1 MIEEP
6 IPVIDMKIP
15 KRTLILQRSALCAG
29 AFLAMASARTHAATS
44 VYSQGFESDTAG
56 WTDNVS
62 DPGSGYGGITRVAS
76 GTNTI
81 TSQSGNFHAEL
92 TNVDSTGAYTNFGGY
107 SGVWAGGYT
116 SNISVYL
123 NPALMG
129 ADGGFDYS
137 VAMNNQSNTFLRDFV
152 FHVTNDASTGSLLAN
167 VDNGSSDNPSTV
179 LENQAGT
186 VTLSAVGWY
195 TLRSTMYDNSGAL
208 AVEMQILDPANA
220 VVFDSTLS
228 NPADLIA
235 TVVGGN
241 RYGWFAALNTASP
254 LAIDNVSLT
263 SIPEP
268 ASMSLLAAGA
278 FGILGLR
285 RRRAGV

>member
-1 MIEEP
+1 
-6 IPVIDMKIP
+6 MKIP
-15 KRTLILQRSALCAG
+15 KPKTTLQRSVLCASVL
-29 AFLAMASARTHAATS
+29 LAVVSTRTHAAS
-44 VYSQGFESDTAG
+44 LVYSQGFESDTAG

-62 DPGSGYGGITRVAS
+62 SPGSGYGGITRVAS

-81 TSQSGNFHAEL
+81 NSQSGSFHAEL
-92 TNVDSTGAYTNFGGY
+92 TNIDSTGAYTNFGGY
-107 SGVWAGGYT
+107 SSVWPGGYT

-129 ADGGFDYS
+129 SDGGFDYS
-137 VAMNNQSNTFLRDFV
+137 VAMNNQSGSHLRDFV

-208 AVEMQILDPANA
+208 AVQMQILDPTNA
-220 VVFDSTLS
+220 VVFDSVLS

-241 RYGWFAALNTASP
+241 RYGWFAALNTTNP

-263 SIPEP
+263 AAVPEP

-278 FGILGLR
+278 FGLFGLR
-285 RRRAGV
+285 RRRTGL